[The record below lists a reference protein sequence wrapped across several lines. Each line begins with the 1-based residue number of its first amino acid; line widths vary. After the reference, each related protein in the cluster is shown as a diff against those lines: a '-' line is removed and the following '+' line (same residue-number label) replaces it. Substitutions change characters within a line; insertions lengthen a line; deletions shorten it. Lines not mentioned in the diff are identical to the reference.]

1 VETLPTEPHKIT
13 EDMSDDIPKGYMV
26 ADDPILQYLSEH
38 KEAEPEDLVVAKP
51 SESLRAIYT
60 TINRVGQEECILDG
74 GSMIVSM
81 SRETAVQSGLNWDP
95 NIRINMESASNH
107 VEKTLGLARNV
118 RFAVGGLNLFLQV
131 HILDNPPYRVLL
143 GCPFETLTSAIIK
156 TKIDGSSEIVL
167 TNPNSKEVAVVP
179 TYKRGVGPDDLQKQR
194 YQAF

>member
-1 VETLPTEPHKIT
+1 
-13 EDMSDDIPKGYMV
+13 MSDDIPKGYMV

-143 GCPFETLTSAIIK
+143 GRPFETLTSAIIK

-167 TNPNSKEVAVVP
+167 TDPNSKEVAVVP
-179 TYKRGVGPDDLQKQR
+179 TYKRGVGPDDMQKQR